1 MEHIKQQF
9 SIFSTNPDLVY
20 IDNAATALVPDT
32 VVHAITAYYT
42 EYPANIHRGLY
53 DISTK
58 ATLAYES
65 ARKTV
70 AEFIGAKSDEIIFT
84 SGTTFGCNM
93 LAQSLKSRLTPADNI
108 VITRYEHHANL
119 LPWQKIA
126 QETGCELRVIDMI
139 KDGEEVYT
147 LDMQSAQSCI
157 DSNTKIVSISY
168 VSHVLG
174 TITPVKDII
183 ALAKAVDAVSIVD
196 AAQAVS
202 HMSINVT
209 DLDCDFLVFSG
220 HKMYGPTGIGVV
232 YGKKEELS
240 SIEPYLLGGGMVKE
254 VTDVSGTWKEA
265 PEKFEAGTPAIASAI
280 GLASAIDF
288 IRGIGWENIQKHEKE
303 ITIYAYEKLKEVVDI
318 IGSADMEKRIGV
330 FSFVIPGIHPHDI
343 AEVVNRDAVAI
354 RAGHHCAMPLMTYLD
369 VPGTARV
376 SFGVYN
382 TKEDI
387 DILIGAIKKA
397 KALFTVK

>member
-1 MEHIKQQF
+1 MKHIKQQF

-32 VVHAITAYYT
+32 VVKAIATYYT

-58 ATLAYES
+58 ATRAYES
-65 ARKTV
+65 SRKKV
-70 AEFIGAKSDEIIFT
+70 ADFIGAKSDEIIFT

-93 LAQSLKSRLTPADNI
+93 IAQSLKSRLTSVDNI

-126 QETGCELRVIDMI
+126 QEIGCELRIIDII
-139 KDGEEVYT
+139 KDGEDAYT

-157 DSNTKIVSISY
+157 DSNTKVVSIAY

-174 TITPVKDII
+174 TITPVNDII
-183 ALAKAVDAVSIVD
+183 ALAKTVGAISIVD

-202 HMSINVT
+202 HMPINVK

-232 YGKKEELS
+232 YGKKERLS

-254 VTDVSGTWKEA
+254 VTDVSGIWKEA
-265 PEKFEAGTPAIASAI
+265 PEKFEAGTPPIASVI

-288 IRGIGWENIQKHEKE
+288 IRGIGWENLQTHEKE
-303 ITIYAYEKLKEVVDI
+303 ITMYAHEKLKEVVDI
-318 IGSADMEKRIGV
+318 IGPIDLEKRIGV
-330 FSFVIPGIHPHDI
+330 FSFTILGIHPHDI
-343 AEVVNRDAVAI
+343 AEVVNRDMVAI
-354 RAGHHCAMPLMTYLD
+354 RAGHHCAIPLMTYLG
-369 VPGTARV
+369 VPGAARV
-376 SFGVYN
+376 SFAAYN

-387 DILIGAIKKA
+387 DILIGAIKKV
-397 KALFTVK
+397 KVLFTVK